1 MSLTTWQQ
9 TSPQDPHR
17 RTFIVTPHPIRVHT
31 RSFALM
37 GHPHVTKTATF
48 HAAPPPTFV
57 SYVCLEKLMEKSLP
71 VKPYTTDWSTMDRC
85 FPSRAPALHTTQTH
99 MDPTLS
105 RSPTPRSL
113 PHRQLRLRLRP
124 RPRSRRLARFSKT
137 RRDPQT
143 AQTRERHRRRAAPG
157 SYPPLRFRAHRVSR
171 GASAHNGGQ

>member
-1 MSLTTWQQ
+1 
-9 TSPQDPHR
+9 
-17 RTFIVTPHPIRVHT
+17 
-31 RSFALM
+31 M

-57 SYVCLEKLMEKSLP
+57 SVPSPSFVSVPQYVCLEKLMDRSLP
-71 VKPYTTDWSTMDRC
+71 VKPYTTDWSRRTTDRC

-105 RSPTPRSL
+105 RYPTPRSL
-113 PHRQLRLRLRP
+113 PDRQLRLRLRP